1 MHVAHCIFILPN
13 AMGYAINYGFGL
25 LLSSEY
31 MLLLVAGGFLI
42 AIPPYLIAEW
52 LSNRK
57 SFSQCL
63 VSPESSHDQGTLL
76 HEHYIYYD
84 CICLICHYVAEANF
98 SFSMCTCI

>member
-1 MHVAHCIFILPN
+1 MMMIFSFTGYLALRLKDRVHIAHCLYGLPYSF
-13 AMGYAINYGFGL
+13 GYAIHHAFGL

-42 AIPPYLIAEW
+42 AMPPYLIAEW

-63 VSPESSHDQGTLL
+63 VSPESSHDDKT
-76 HEHYIYYD
+76 
-84 CICLICHYVAEANF
+84 
-98 SFSMCTCI
+98 

>member
-1 MHVAHCIFILPN
+1 MIWYLLSGYLAINLQGCLHVAHCIFILPN

-25 LLSSEY
+25 VFSSEY

-63 VSPESSHDQGTLL
+63 VSPESSHDQGTL
-76 HEHYIYYD
+76 HYYMNTI
-84 CICLICHYVAEANF
+84 L
-98 SFSMCTCI
+98 